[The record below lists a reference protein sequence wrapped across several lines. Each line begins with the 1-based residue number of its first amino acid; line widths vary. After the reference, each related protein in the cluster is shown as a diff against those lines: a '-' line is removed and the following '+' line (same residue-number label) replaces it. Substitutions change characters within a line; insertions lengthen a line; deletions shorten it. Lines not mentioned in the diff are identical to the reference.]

1 MRVDAWE
8 RYLTELLL
16 QFLISIVDTELFEA
30 VHFECFKTDEER
42 KEIEFPSDVQRV
54 SQFTRRCREHR

>member
-8 RYLTELLL
+8 LYLTELLL
-16 QFLISIVDTELFEA
+16 QLLVGIVDTELFEA

-42 KEIEFPSDVQRV
+42 KAIEFTSDVQRLSKV
-54 SQFTRRCREHR
+54 TRRCREHR